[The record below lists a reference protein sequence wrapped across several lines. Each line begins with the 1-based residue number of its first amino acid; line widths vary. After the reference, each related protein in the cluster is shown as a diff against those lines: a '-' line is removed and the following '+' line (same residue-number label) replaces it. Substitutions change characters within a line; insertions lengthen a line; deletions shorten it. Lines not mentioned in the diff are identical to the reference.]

1 MPGRQQIPSFKLPS
15 GTTAERDGSYN
26 LTTGSIFLNTDTS
39 NVEIRHR
46 DSSNTTLVWRD
57 LVINNKEQID
67 ISGSVRCDG
76 SLVVT
81 GDLTINSSL
90 NHAYSSSVPDSSFQL
105 TNKQYVDEAINTAIQ
120 NVSSE
125 LTRVK
130 SIMANVQ
137 EVVYKG
143 NKDLNN
149 ASNDNEWQS
158 ISEMTA
164 DLTCVSGNSSLLV
177 SVYLNASLE
186 RSDAPLRIRLYYD
199 KDDSGSFSVLNST
212 LANSNGS
219 NRMRSS
225 FAVETD
231 TDYGV
236 STGSISALIQG
247 VFDNDNQKITIRLYY
262 NIRDYDARLNRSEY
276 SDNTNRATLTCSSII
291 LQEIFVS

>member
-1 MPGRQQIPSFKLPS
+1 MTTPFSIKKFPQISEN
-15 GTTAERDGSYN
+15 AVN
-26 LTTGSIFLNTDTS
+26 IAN
-39 NVEIRHR
+39 
-46 DSSNTTLVWRD
+46 
-57 LVINNKEQID
+57 
-67 ISGSVRCDG
+67 
-76 SLVVT
+76 
-81 GDLTINSSL
+81 
-90 NHAYSSSVPDSSFQL
+90 
-105 TNKQYVDEAINTAIQ
+105 
-120 NVSSE
+120 NVSSINNNLASINTIRTDLSNALIDITSTNTE
-125 LTRVK
+125 LTRIK

-186 RSDAPLRIRLYYD
+186 RSDAPLRIRLYFD

-231 TDYGV
+231 EDYGV

-247 VFDNDNQKITIRLYY
+247 AFDNDGQKITIRLYY

-276 SDNTNRATLTCSSII
+276 SSDTNRSTLTCSSII